1 MGEIQLRA
9 TFPNIAN
16 DKLEEFKTVAEKAVV
31 AVRGE
36 SGALQYDW
44 FLNENQTKC
53 VVLEKYQK
61 SEAVLAHLA
70 NAGAL
75 IGQLAALGGGLN
87 IEVFGDVSP
96 ELRQALAAAGP
107 PFYAPFLG
115 L

>member
-16 DKLEEFKTVAEKAVV
+16 EQLEEFKALAQDAVV
-31 AVRGE
+31 SVRGE
-36 SGALQYDW
+36 AGALQYDW
-44 FLNENQTKC
+44 FLSDDQTKC
-53 VVLEKYQK
+53 VVLEKYES

-75 IGQLAALGGGLN
+75 IGRLAKLGGGLD

-96 ELRQALAAAGP
+96 ELRQALAATGP
-107 PFYAPFLG
+107 PFYAYFNG
-115 L
+115 F

>member
-1 MGEIQLRA
+1 MGEIQLKA
-9 TFPNIAN
+9 TFPSIAN
-16 DKLEEFKTVAEKAVV
+16 DKLDQFTALAKDAVV

-36 SGALQYDW
+36 AGALQYDW
-44 FLNENQTKC
+44 FLSDDQTKC
-53 VVLEKYQK
+53 VVLERYAS

-75 IGQLAALGGGLN
+75 IGQLAGLGGGLA

-96 ELRQALAAAGP
+96 ELRQALAATAP
-107 PFYAPFLG
+107 PIYASFLS